1 MSQHV
6 TETCNESNGLWLPL
20 TEYAVKSGVSL
31 STIRRKIKSNTI
43 QYRLEKGRYLIL
55 FQDEAGDSSDSD
67 SMLHT
72 PLNKVPERRPI
83 ESNQQLRKEPSIP
96 TGVSVKE
103 DAESDRLAI
112 PLVEKAVRMVSQAF
126 EHTLREKDERIRLLE
141 QRNGELEERL
151 NELRTLV
158 RVLEDRYEV
167 RY

>member
-6 TETCNESNGLWLPL
+6 TETRNESNGHWLPL

-31 STIRRKIKSNTI
+31 STIRRKIKSNSI

-55 FQDEAGDSSDSD
+55 FTDEAYETPAPALNIVSS
-67 SMLHT
+67 
-72 PLNKVPERRPI
+72 RRPT
-83 ESNQQLRKEPSIP
+83 ENAPQYREPS
-96 TGVSVKE
+96 VSKATASIKE
-103 DAESDRLAI
+103 DTDEDRIGI

-141 QRNGELEERL
+141 QRNTELEERL

-158 RVLEDRYEV
+158 RVLEDKYEV